1 MAADSREEK
10 GECGGR
16 DLGTARR
23 RDLVAAACG
32 RGRRLGP
39 RAERPA
45 AS

>member
-16 DLGTARR
+16 GLGAAGRGDLG
-23 RDLVAAACG
+23 AAACG
-32 RGRRLGP
+32 RGGRLGP
-39 RAERPA
+39 RAEQAA